1 MAIIIPKY
9 QSLFFKSLEDRTI
22 STGSNLITNGKFT
35 TDLSNWNIDSFVW
48 DSTSD
53 GIASAYRGYGIGT
66 ASLEQ
71 DGFNLQANNR
81 YKLQF
86 KYKASKQFKVTVML
100 HNNANAE
107 LSEDISFVGIT
118 DGFWHTV
125 ELYYNINIITTG
137 RLILVAENID
147 APGIQQGISFDD
159 VSIYAQQS
167 VVSCGD
173 CDTVIMDSNRPIEFQ
188 VKSGKLFTSN
198 NLFPNGNY
206 DTNPFQSITS
216 NNLVFDVNSHPTS
229 GQYFTLYIADKVYI
243 IQKTTD
249 IIWAPFNE
257 ILTGNISDIRIYS
270 TTLPNFNTNLLS
282 ALQATIDMRH
292 GTTTT
297 LTGTTFTISGI
308 PSLSF
313 LDDIRFSL
321 LSNVN
326 TVSSAVNG
334 IATRNLIYNNLTK
347 QLNYFRTDNVSPV
360 YLETKVTLEA
370 GKLYK
375 IQFGYATVNEFNF
388 LFNIFDSLNNNVFS
402 DTINPL
408 PTSYTGANVNY
419 EFIAPYDDTFTL
431 AFQFDASN
439 PATDQLAFDNVS
451 VINSEYIYDSITI
464 QAKDCQGNLTE
475 LPYTEIPYKE
485 NVLIQVNNN
494 DLPTNTPFQIIV
506 NDSQSASL
514 GLQHFS
520 EKIELYDFNNI
531 AACKIE
537 KQLKIQWTDTCK
549 FGDIDYKNLPFENEF
564 YIRGFILRK
573 PLDKRERI
581 QTTNPDGSLKTIFDH
596 SIAKVEL
603 RIATY
608 GIGLHRVLE
617 RAVVHGSLIINGS
630 KYYLDDAASYTPGDF
645 SGNGLATARVDLIES
660 GSEVIKTACCC

>member
-1 MAIIIPKY
+1 MTHIPKY
-9 QSLFFKSLEDRTI
+9 QNLFFNENRTAN
-22 STGSNLITNGKFT
+22 TGSNLITNGKFT

-53 GIASAYRGYGIGT
+53 GIASAYSGYGIGT

-347 QLNYFRTDNVSPV
+347 QLNYFRTDNASPV

-431 AFQFDASN
+431 AFHFDASN

-520 EKIELYDFNNI
+520 QNIKLIDTNNI
-531 AACKIE
+531 NTCNLNKYV
-537 KQLKIQWTDTCK
+537 KIQWKDKCMFK
-549 FGDIDYKNLPFENEF
+549 EIDYNNLPFMNEL
-564 YIRGFILRK
+564 YLNGFIVRTS
-573 PLDKRERI
+573 LDKKERI
-581 QTTNPDGSLKTIFDH
+581 QFVNNDGSYSTIYDH
-596 SIAKVEL
+596 SVTKSEL
-603 RIATY
+603 RIGSYSIA
-608 GIGLHRVLE
+608 LHEVLE
-617 RAVVHGSLIINGS
+617 RAFLHKDIYIND
-630 KYYLDDAASYTPGDF
+630 KRYYIDDSSIYTIN
-645 SGNGLATARVDLIES
+645 SNNNGYFTARIELVEAGNEVVKVD
-660 GSEVIKTACCC
+660 CCC